1 MFSKFVDQ
9 TTTHTHAR
17 NFSLEIRIYR
27 PRLHGRVISFPPS
40 PPPPCEANV
49 KQRGG
54 GKKRGGEISNFH
66 SGFYE
71 YRKCERL
78 LVPPES
84 DSLQDFTVH
93 VIKR

>member
-9 TTTHTHAR
+9 TTTHTR
-17 NFSLEIRIYR
+17 VISLSKSEFTA
-27 PRLHGRVISFPPS
+27 HGRVISFPPS